1 MLLRYYERLDL
12 IYCDLQLQRFF
23 DVRRCDSYNYE
34 NSKVGLFP
42 IEHTTLLC
50 ISLILFEFT

>member
-1 MLLRYYERLDL
+1 MLLRYYEKMDL
-12 IYCDLQLQRFF
+12 ISCGLQLQRFF
-23 DVRRCDSYNYE
+23 DARRCDSNNYE

-50 ISLILFEFT
+50 ISLFEFT